1 MDTHAVRF
9 DPLGHDHSDGDGGS
23 QANEKCER
31 CENQPHTL
39 SGYRLFIETIFLD
52 ERGCHFGSPI
62 AIPPIWDIAALH
74 AVQPFWNCFAF
85 TSLATHFYFR
95 LSLFIIR
102 VCAYAHLRFSLI
114 RQLRS
119 ANGFDGHAI
128 AAPQMLK
135 GVFAESLIVE

>member
-1 MDTHAVRF
+1 
-9 DPLGHDHSDGDGGS
+9 
-23 QANEKCER
+23 
-31 CENQPHTL
+31 
-39 SGYRLFIETIFLD
+39 
-52 ERGCHFGSPI
+52 
-62 AIPPIWDIAALH
+62 
-74 AVQPFWNCFAF
+74 
-85 TSLATHFYFR
+85 LATHFYFR

>member
-1 MDTHAVRF
+1 
-9 DPLGHDHSDGDGGS
+9 
-23 QANEKCER
+23 
-31 CENQPHTL
+31 
-39 SGYRLFIETIFLD
+39 LFIEAIFLD

-74 AVQPFWNCFAF
+74 AVQPFWNPLAL
-85 TSLATHFYFR
+85 TSWATHFYFR
-95 LSLFIIR
+95 VSPFMIC

-119 ANGFDGHAI
+119 ANRLDGHAI

-135 GVFAESLIVE
+135 GVFAESLIDE